1 VIEVLPDTNLLPF
14 NIQQPRTDRS
24 KTVASF
30 QKDNKLNKFSKML
43 QQQVAINENNK
54 ENSTGKEV
62 SDSSV
67 ELNSLFSTTQ
77 SLKEEKN
84 LKSFQT
90 DDLSLA
96 DVFNALQ
103 QLISALNV
111 AIQSDDGNQLIE
123 KQNFYLEMQK
133 EVQRLMQDFLNN
145 GVLDVD
151 KLSQKISQLLE
162 GKFGVK
168 LQPDAIATAIKSNNF
183 KEVLKAYKDENVDI
197 KNMNTQKT
205 DSNVF
210 LQHII
215 KKEVRENLT
224 PTTKNED
231 SSVIDNQH
239 IPERNKEDIP
249 KTKDSQPELNNTI
262 KEERNTGENQQLQQN
277 DFTFLKNDGKTFGNQ
292 LINHQNSKLKEVPE
306 SQIFDQIVKS
316 MNFSKNDISST
327 ISIQLKPEFLG
338 KLQINLKSI
347 DGNIIATIITDS
359 EKLKHQIESNIGILN
374 TQLDLK
380 GIKIDSFNVTVDKNM
395 QFTSQYN
402 GQQQSYNDNS
412 QEQNLHRAYGG
423 YLHYDLAEAEETET
437 LQRIYNLSQEH
448 IDVRA

>member
-1 VIEVLPDTNLLPF
+1 MIEVLPDTNLLPF

-43 QQQVAINENNK
+43 QQQVAINENK

-123 KQNFYLEMQK
+123 KQNFYVEMQK

-162 GKFGVK
+162 EKLGVK
-168 LQPDAIATAIKSNNF
+168 LQPDAIATAIKSSNF
-183 KEVLKAYKDENVDI
+183 KEVLKDYKDENVDI

-210 LQHII
+210 SQHII

-224 PTTKNED
+224 PLTAKNED

-249 KTKDSQPELNNTI
+249 KTKDSQTELNNMI
-262 KEERNTGENQQLQQN
+262 KEERNTGKNQQLQQN

-316 MNFSKNDISST
+316 INFSKNDMSST